1 MNRSEEGIWFMTRY
15 VPILKGKQGEL
26 DALLKTRKSLKTS
39 IAPLVEIP
47 PIPPKYLA
55 GEDDPIPSKSI
66 DSHVEDTAA
75 NLVEALA
82 GYTTVYIDGFYIE
95 EEPDLEDGT
104 EPSARIFQI
113 LRDAKVPFIP
123 VVGLDRI
130 DQYADSVRTAVKS
143 DGRGCCLRINV
154 EDLDQPPKTL
164 KDLIAALL
172 AEIGLHPDAVDLLV
186 DYGPAVPSKSALLLQ
201 MNGLP
206 DVKKWRTLTVASSSF
221 PVDMSQV
228 AQNSLAEFERKEWRA
243 WTYLRSNLE
252 SVTRMPNYSD
262 YGINHPAI
270 SEIDPRIMRLS
281 PNIRYSASLNYVVAK
296 GSAYP
301 RKTDK
306 TKKPN
311 TKAADQYPKLAKMVI
326 SHPAWKTGKFSWG
339 DEYIEKCSHKECVGN
354 STNWRSVGTCHHLA
368 FVAHQLSSLHEPE

>member
-1 MNRSEEGIWFMTRY
+1 MTRY

-75 NLVEALA
+75 NLVAALA

-104 EPSARIFQI
+104 EPSARIFQT
-113 LRDAKVPFIP
+113 LRDAQLPFIP
-123 VVGLDRI
+123 VIGLDRI
-130 DQYADSVRTAVKS
+130 DQYAATVRAAVKK

-154 EDLDQPPKTL
+154 DDLDQPPKTL
-164 KDLIAALL
+164 KDLMAALL
-172 AEIGLHPDAVDLLV
+172 AEIGLHPDSVDLLV
-186 DYGPAVPSKSALLLQ
+186 DYGPVVPSKSALLLQ
-201 MNGLP
+201 MNALP

-221 PVDMSQV
+221 PIDMSQV
-228 AQNSLAEFERKEWRA
+228 AQNSLAEFERKEWGA

-252 SVTRMPNYSD
+252 SVTRMPSYSD

-270 SEIDPRIMRLS
+270 SEIDPRIMLILL
-281 PNIRYSASLNYVVAK
+281 P
-296 GSAYP
+296 
-301 RKTDK
+301 
-306 TKKPN
+306 
-311 TKAADQYPKLAKMVI
+311 
-326 SHPAWKTGKFSWG
+326 
-339 DEYIEKCSHKECVGN
+339 
-354 STNWRSVGTCHHLA
+354 
-368 FVAHQLSSLHEPE
+368 